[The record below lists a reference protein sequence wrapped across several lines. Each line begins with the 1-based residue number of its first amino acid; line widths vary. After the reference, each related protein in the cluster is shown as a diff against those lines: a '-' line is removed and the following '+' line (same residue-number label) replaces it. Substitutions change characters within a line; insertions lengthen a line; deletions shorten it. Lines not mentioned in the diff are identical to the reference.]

1 MLSYENQNIIINFIQ
16 IGKRLL
22 GVANVATFTFDV
34 SALGNHE
41 TILQAELRIPF
52 SRGCPPHAPRLY
64 GGGDCRLE
72 GVLEGECQY
81 SLAAGT
87 SPAFRRRFTVLP
99 NNVRSFDLTDL
110 VNNWRGRG
118 GSGCVTLMITEKGSG
133 LRGHDKRKLTSSV
146 MKTLL
151 APPHNPAIVI
161 HTRDTSPEESE
172 GMFLLPSNMEQLYT
186 HGVSKRQAVPASVRY
201 RPPVTCSLVRHYVDF
216 KRIGLEGRIIAPR
229 GVNVNFCS
237 GRCTFPLATNRN
249 RTIHAELQALL
260 HLLDN
265 QSVPQVCCSP
275 MRYQSTVLLYYT
287 PNKTLSLKRFN
298 KISVRKCG
306 CT

>member
-1 MLSYENQNIIINFIQ
+1 MILIII

-34 SALGNHE
+34 SALGDHE
-41 TILQAELRIPF
+41 TILQAQLRIPF
-52 SRGCPPHAPRLY
+52 SRGCPPHAHRLY
-64 GGGDCRLE
+64 EGGDCRLE
-72 GVLEGECQY
+72 GVLEGECQQG
-81 SLAAGT
+81 LPAGT

-99 NNVRSFDLTDL
+99 NTVRSFDLTDL

-146 MKTLL
+146 MKTILV
-151 APPHNPAIVI
+151 PPHIPAIVV

-172 GMFLLPSNMEQLYT
+172 SMFLLPSNMEQLYT
-186 HGVSKRQAVPASVRY
+186 HSVSKRQTVAVTNTANQGY
-201 RPPVTCSLVRHYVDF
+201 RQPVKCSLVRHYVNF
-216 KRIGLEGRIIAPR
+216 KSIGLDDRIIAPR
-229 GVNVNFCS
+229 GINVNFCS
-237 GRCTFPLATNRN
+237 GRCTFPLTTNRN

-265 QSVPQVCCSP
+265 QTVPRVCCSP
-275 MRYQSTVLLYYT
+275 MKYMSTVLLFYT
-287 PNKTLSLKRFN
+287 PNKTLTLKRFN
-298 KISVRKCG
+298 KISVRQCS